1 MGPVME
7 RIARRRILAA
17 NPPFQTLRI
26 DYSGGELSVDFVGAR
41 RYRAPVSGARRGNRG
56 PDGSDVQVSYSLQRG
71 RLRERLDASEGFST
85 NIYRLSEDGST
96 LSLRSTMESDRLPAP
111 ITFTLR
117 FRRQP

>member
-1 MGPVME
+1 
-7 RIARRRILAA
+7 
-17 NPPFQTLRI
+17 
-26 DYSGGELSVDFVGAR
+26 
-41 RYRAPVSGARRGNRG
+41 
-56 PDGSDVQVSYSLQRG
+56 VQVSYSLQRG